1 MRTSTAVAGGMWRAS
16 ATALFAAAIA
26 IAPTHPAFA
35 QAAKAAPAV
44 STAAAAELEAL
55 IKAAKAEGELTF
67 YSGTAEGISKRTAEA
82 FTAKYG
88 VKAAYLRLASGP
100 LLQRYAAE
108 ADANNVAADA
118 FINSSN
124 PVGYA
129 DDGIKKGWVESI
141 AQAGLPAVKSGE
153 FPARFV
159 TSSTAVVQ
167 ISPWLIGYNSDKV
180 KGADIPKD
188 WPDVVNAKWKG
199 QVILPDP
206 RATDAYLDYW
216 LLLLDTYGENF
227 FTQLRALNARQI
239 NSGVPAMATVAA
251 GENALTFPA
260 VASVAAELV
269 KKGATLGTVIPEL
282 TTGIEFHIA
291 LTSRA
296 RAKHPNAARL
306 FAHYVM
312 TAEGNAVMARDS
324 GAVSVF
330 DTSALPKR
338 YQFAKPGAAARKDQ
352 LYKLLGF

>member
-1 MRTSTAVAGGMWRAS
+1 MKASTAIWGGLGRVSAAVFFTLAVAVAAS
-16 ATALFAAAIA
+16 GA
-26 IAPTHPAFA
+26 AFA
-35 QAAKAAPAV
+35 QAAKAAAPAAT
-44 STAAAAELEAL
+44 TAAADLEAL
-55 IKAAKAEGELTF
+55 IKAARSEGQLTF

-124 PVGYA
+124 PVGFA
-129 DDGIKKGWVESI
+129 DDAIKKGWVESI
-141 AQAGLPAVKSGE
+141 AQAGLPSVKSGE

-180 KGADIPKD
+180 KGADVPKD
-188 WPDVVNAKWKG
+188 WPDVVNPRWKG

-227 FTQLRALNARQI
+227 FTQLRALNPRQI

-260 VASVAAELV
+260 VASVPAELV
-269 KKGATLGTVIPEL
+269 KKGASLGTVIPEL

-291 LTSRA
+291 ITSRA
-296 RAKHPNAARL
+296 RAKNPNAARL

-330 DTSALPKR
+330 DTSALPRR
-338 YQFAKPGAAARKDQ
+338 YQFSKPGAAARKDQ

>member
-1 MRTSTAVAGGMWRAS
+1 MKELTVILEGQWRAGTMLVLV
-16 ATALFAAAIA
+16 AALGLASPGAAL
-26 IAPTHPAFA
+26 A
-35 QAAKAAPAV
+35 QAAKAATAA
-44 STAAAAELEAL
+44 TAAADLEAL

-67 YSGTAEGISKRTAEA
+67 YSATAEGISKRTAEA

-88 VKAAYLRLASGP
+88 IKATYLRLNSGQ

-108 ADANNVAADA
+108 AEANNMAADA
-118 FINSSN
+118 FFNSSN

-129 DDGIKKGWVESI
+129 DDGIKKGWVDSI

-159 TSSTAVVQ
+159 TSSTAVAQ

-180 KGADIPKD
+180 KGNDIPKD

-199 QVILPDP
+199 RVILPDP

-260 VASVAAELV
+260 VASVAAEL
-269 KKGATLGTVIPEL
+269 KAKGAALGTVTPEL

-291 LTSRA
+291 ISA
-296 RAKHPNAARL
+296 RAKSKHPNAARL
-306 FAHYVM
+306 FANYVM

-330 DTSALPKR
+330 DTSSLPKR